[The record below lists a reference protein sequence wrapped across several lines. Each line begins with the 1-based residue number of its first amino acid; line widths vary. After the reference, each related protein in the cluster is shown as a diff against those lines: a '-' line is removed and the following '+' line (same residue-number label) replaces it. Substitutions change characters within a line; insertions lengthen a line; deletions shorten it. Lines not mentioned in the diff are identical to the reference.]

1 MPGDN
6 HTGFISS
13 HPSLRYEICLMSKPD
28 AARIHQQILRTY
40 ETRTLL
46 GEDGVEHTLRPGAV
60 AYQRGEFISQTISQ
74 AGAVRTLE
82 TGCGSGLSALF
93 ILEAT
98 VKNGAGAGAH
108 VIMDPEQNSFFQ
120 GVGTRSIKEAGAW
133 ENVDF
138 RLERSQIVMPGLWAQ
153 GRLFDAV
160 YIDGDH
166 KFDGVFCDAYYGHRL
181 LKPGGIMV
189 IDDVWMDAVYLAC
202 HFLEESYR
210 YVNIGEL
217 RTGYS
222 SAGPDAKIDDSF
234 TYGKAKNRPS
244 IRAYQK
250 PLTDVAEDDS
260 FNLPFAPLS
269 GEIPQDVARRRV
281 SDLSREALVELSKG
295 ERQNARKLL
304 IRALRFQPTRL
315 KTYLRL
321 SRTFLPARLGRAL
334 GGKTHRTGD
343 PHS

>member
-1 MPGDN
+1 MPN
-6 HTGFISS
+6 A
-13 HPSLRYEICLMSKPD
+13 D
-28 AARIHQQILRTY
+28 ASRIHEQILRTY
-40 ETRTLL
+40 QTRTLI
-46 GEDGVEHTLRPGAV
+46 GEDGIEHKLRPGAV
-60 AYQRGEFISQTISQ
+60 SFERGEFLSQMISR

-98 VKNGAGAGAH
+98 VKNGAEAGAH
-108 VIMDPEQNSFFQ
+108 LIMDPEQDSFFQ
-120 GVGTRSIKEAGAW
+120 GVGKRLIKNAGAW
-133 ENVDF
+133 EVVNF
-138 RLERSQIVMPGLWAQ
+138 HLERSQIVMPRLWDAGQ
-153 GRLFDAV
+153 IFDAV

-166 KFDGVFCDAYYGHRL
+166 KFDGVFCDAYYAHRL
-181 LKPGGIMV
+181 LKPGGIVV

-210 YVNIGEL
+210 YLNIGEL

-222 SAGPDAKIDDSF
+222 SAGADARIDESF

-260 FNLPFAPLS
+260 FNLPFAPLE
-269 GEIPQDVARRRV
+269 GEIPEDIKRRRV

-295 ERQNARKLL
+295 EAQNARKLL

-321 SRTFLPARLGRAL
+321 SRTFLPAGLARAL
-334 GGKTHRTGD
+334 GGKTHRSGD

>member
-1 MPGDN
+1 
-6 HTGFISS
+6 
-13 HPSLRYEICLMSKPD
+13 MSKPD
-28 AARIHQQILRTY
+28 AAAIRQQILRTY
-40 ETRTLL
+40 QTRTLI
-46 GEDGVEHTLRPGAV
+46 GEDGNEHKLRPGAV
-60 AYQRGEFISQTISQ
+60 SLERGEFIGQMISR

-98 VKNGAGAGAH
+98 VKNGAGPGAH
-108 VIMDPEQNSFFQ
+108 VIMDPEQDSFFQ
-120 GVGTRSIKEAGAW
+120 GMGKRLIKNAGAW
-133 ENVDF
+133 ENVEF
-138 RLERSQIVMPGLWAQ
+138 HLERSQIGMPRLWDQ
-153 GRLFDAV
+153 SRVFDAV

-166 KFDGVFCDAYYGHRL
+166 KFDGVFCDAYYAHRL
-181 LKPGGIMV
+181 LKPGGIII

-202 HFLEESYR
+202 HFLEESYC
-210 YVNIGEL
+210 YSNIGEL

-222 SAGPDAKIDDSF
+222 SAGADSRIDDSF

-250 PLTDVAEDDS
+250 PLTDIAEDDS
-260 FNLPFAPLS
+260 FNLPFAPLE
-269 GEIPQDVARRRV
+269 GEIPEDVLRRRV
-281 SDLSREALVELSKG
+281 SDLSREALVELSRG
-295 ERQNARKLL
+295 ESRNARKLL

-321 SRTFLPARLGRAL
+321 SRTFLPAGLARAL
-334 GGKTHRTGD
+334 GGKTHRSGN

>member
-1 MPGDN
+1 
-6 HTGFISS
+6 
-13 HPSLRYEICLMSKPD
+13 MSTS
-28 AARIHQQILRTY
+28 ASVIHEHILRAY
-40 ETRTLL
+40 RTRTLM
-46 GEDGVEHTLRPGAV
+46 GEDGAEHKLRPGAV
-60 AYQRGEFISQTISQ
+60 SYDRGEFLSQMISQ

-93 ILEAT
+93 VLQAT
-98 VKNGAGAGAH
+98 VANGAGVGAH
-108 VIMDPEQNSFFQ
+108 VIMDPEQDSFFQ
-120 GVGTRSIKEAGAW
+120 GMGKRLIKDAGAW
-133 ENVDF
+133 ENVEF
-138 RLERSQIVMPGLWAQ
+138 HLERSQIVMPRMWADS
-153 GRLFDAV
+153 RIFDAV

-166 KFDGVFCDAYYGHRL
+166 KFDGVFCDTYYAHRL
-181 LKPGGIMV
+181 LKPGGVLV

-210 YVNIGEL
+210 YENIGEL
-217 RTGYS
+217 RKGYS
-222 SAGPDAKIDDSF
+222 SAGADARIDDSF

-244 IRAYQK
+244 IRAYRK
-250 PLTDVAEDDS
+250 PLIDVAEDES
-260 FNLPFAPLS
+260 YNLPFATIS
-269 GEIPQDVARRRV
+269 GEVPEDIARRRV

-295 ERQNARKLL
+295 RPQEARRLL

-321 SRTFLPARLGRAL
+321 SRTFLPNGLARAL